1 MKIKFLK
8 ISLLLISCGMLAM
21 ACEPKGGN
29 SADSAAP
36 AAATAVPGTPSADL
50 RIATVNMDSIN
61 DGFQMVADVQRELA
75 STEEKLANDIQNQ
88 GNRWQRDYDN
98 YLQVGATMTLTEQHR
113 QEEDLAKR
121 QQDIA
126 TLQQTY
132 ANQLTSLQ
140 AQRLQEVSA
149 YILDYIEE
157 YNRESGH
164 FSLIITSG
172 TMSGVLY
179 AVPSMDITGVILD
192 GLNQK
197 YAAEKA
203 EK

>member
-1 MKIKFLK
+1 
-8 ISLLLISCGMLAM
+8 M

-164 FSLIITSG
+164 FILIITSG

>member
-132 ANQLTSLQ
+132 ANQLTRSAFPAMQKTAEDILRFHR
-140 AQRLQEVSA
+140 AKEVDDRLMPIKE
-149 YILDYIEE
+149 
-157 YNRESGH
+157 
-164 FSLIITSG
+164 IIT
-172 TMSGVLY
+172 LI
-179 AVPSMDITGVILD
+179 DEI
-192 GLNQK
+192 
-197 YAAEKA
+197 
-203 EK
+203 